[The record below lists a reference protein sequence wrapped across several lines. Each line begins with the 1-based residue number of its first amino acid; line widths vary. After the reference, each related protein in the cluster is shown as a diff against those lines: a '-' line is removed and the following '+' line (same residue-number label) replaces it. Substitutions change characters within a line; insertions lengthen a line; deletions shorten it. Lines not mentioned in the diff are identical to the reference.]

1 MKNLT
6 RYSTWYLSSVIIIR
20 HFKLNYLFLHTV
32 IFQIQSLSMHH
43 ISQHLKCALLQIWIT
58 KFFKFF
64 PYIYVFLIHVNIIND
79 FNLINLIQNILENSS
94 RLLIEIWALYHTL
107 SCLFIKLNSTWNSRI
122 AACQIKLQW

>member
-6 RYSTWYLSSVIIIR
+6 RYSTWYLSTVIIIR

-32 IFQIQSLSMHH
+32 IFQIQSLGMHH
-43 ISQHLKCALLQIWIT
+43 ISKHLKCALLQIWIT
-58 KFFKFF
+58 KFSKFF
-64 PYIYVFLIHVNIIND
+64 PYIYVFLIQVNIIND

-94 RLLIEIWALYHTL
+94 WLLIEIWALYHAL

-122 AACQIKLQW
+122 TACQIELQW